1 MLQKLSASDEPPL
14 RINLDETSI
23 VLNHDGQK
31 GVVSRG
37 LAKDV
42 VLIKKSRRNE
52 DP

>member
-1 MLQKLSASDEPPL
+1 M
-14 RINLDETSI
+14 DETSI

-31 GVVSRG
+31 GVVSKG

-42 VLIKKSRRNE
+42 VLIKKKSKNG